1 MNVMFENVPIF
12 ARISEGIKDHIL
24 SGDLPEGSQ
33 LPSTTQISKE
43 YDINIATVNKAVN
56 VLVGEGIAFKKRGI
70 GMFVC
75 EGAVQ
80 KLIEERRQSF
90 KQNYIVNTLKEAKR
104 LRYTVDEIRAMILE
118 VYEQQQQEEQVR
130 QQEQGQ

>member
-1 MNVMFENVPIF
+1 MKYVLKKVNKNLMGNKRLHYLDTDIHYHLV
-12 ARISEGIKDHIL
+12 
-24 SGDLPEGSQ
+24 
-33 LPSTTQISKE
+33 ISKE
-43 YDINIATVNKAVN
+43 YNINIATVNKAVN

-104 LRYTVDEIRAMILE
+104 LRYTVDEIRAMVLE
-118 VYEQQQQEEQVR
+118 VSEQQQQEEQAR